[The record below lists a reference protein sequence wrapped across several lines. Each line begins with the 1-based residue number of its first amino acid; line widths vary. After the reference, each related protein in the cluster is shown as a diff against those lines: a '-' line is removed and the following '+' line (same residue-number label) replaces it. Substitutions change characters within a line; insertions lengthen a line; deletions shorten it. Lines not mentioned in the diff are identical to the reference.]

1 MTAHESLVET
11 DWLEAN
17 LEDPSLR
24 VYDCTVLFSSPD
36 GKRMQ
41 FDSAAEA
48 YAEGH
53 IPGSGLIDVL
63 GDLCDESSSLT
74 TQCASAD
81 AFAAAMSRYGIGD
94 GVRVVLYDRQ
104 MMMWST
110 RVWWMLRAMGFDN
123 AAVLNG
129 GWHKWTKEDRATST
143 EATTFPPATFVAKAR
158 PKLFADKDAVL
169 AAVGRD
175 DTRIVSALMHE
186 MHAGEVLD
194 VTERGHIT
202 SSTCVPF
209 SEILD
214 PETLAYLPTDA
225 LREKFADAGATA
237 DKQVITYCGTGIA
250 ATSDAFA
257 LHLLGRDNVAVY
269 DGSLEEWSADPD
281 LPMEK

>member
-24 VYDCTVLFSSPD
+24 VYDCTVFFSSPD

-74 TQCASAD
+74 TQCPSAD

-129 GWHKWTKEDRATST
+129 GWHKWTKEGRATST

-169 AAVGRD
+169 AAVGSD

-225 LREKFADAGATA
+225 LQEKFADAGATA